1 MVVETKDRPV
11 GRPRVRRATALAGML
26 LAFGAVAGCGS
37 GGTGAADG
45 VSATLPPA
53 ATVPSASPSPS
64 ATPAQPPSASPS
76 PSATSV
82 PSPAP
87 PGGAGTTPG
96 SGPAG
101 TPTPAAGPDGPAPT
115 GPGIAPGEPA
125 PVPGGL
131 QSMSYR
137 TDGNRL
143 TVWFY
148 GGICEKYGLKV
159 DESRAGQV
167 GIRFV
172 ATSTMAP
179 GQACAAVAMKQS
191 VTAELAKPLMGRAVL
206 DTARG
211 TEVPLEADPHVAP
224 TEPSQR

>member
-1 MVVETKDRPV
+1 MDLETKDRPV
-11 GRPRVRRATALAGML
+11 GRPHGRRAAALAGML
-26 LAFGAVAGCGS
+26 LAFATVAGCGS

-45 VSATLPPA
+45 APATGAPSAAL
-53 ATVPSASPSPS
+53 PSASPSAVPS
-64 ATPAQPPSASPS
+64 ATPAQSPTASPT
-76 PSATSV
+76 ATSPV
-82 PSPAP
+82 AT
-87 PGGAGTTPG
+87 AGT
-96 SGPAG
+96 GPATG
-101 TPTPAAGPDGPAPT
+101 PTPTAGPDGPAPT

-131 QSMSYR
+131 QTMSYR

-148 GGICEKYGLKV
+148 GGICEEYGLKA

-167 GIRFV
+167 GIRV
-172 ATSTMAP
+172 VVTSPMPP
-179 GQACAAVAMKQS
+179 GQACAAVAKKQS
-191 VTAELAKPLMGRAVL
+191 ATVDLAKPLMGRAVV

-211 TEVPLEADPHVAP
+211 AEVPLEADPHVAP